1 MKLIFQLRFHTEPG
15 QSLWLTGDHEMFG
28 SGRAEQAIPLQYLN
42 PELWQ
47 ATIHLP
53 AGTAPDAR
61 ISYHY
66 LLRNADG
73 SVVEDWDNKRITPAS
88 FRQDEVLMVDAW
100 NRADFFENTFYT
112 EPFRQVLLKANH
124 TEVRV
129 SASER
134 PTHTFKVKAP
144 LLAREPDPL
153 PAGRVRRAG
162 PLEHG
167 EPPAPEPD
175 CRRGFSHRGTG
186 PPRTTLPAR
195 LQIWRL

>member
-53 AGTAPDAR
+53 AGTAPDAQ

-73 SVVEDWDNKRITPAS
+73 SVVEDWDNKRINPVTRRSS
-88 FRQDEVLMVDAW
+88 FKNMGVNDRVLPFK
-100 NRADFFENTFYT
+100 RA
-112 EPFRQVLLKANH
+112 K
-124 TEVRV
+124 
-129 SASER
+129 
-134 PTHTFKVKAP
+134 
-144 LLAREPDPL
+144 
-153 PAGRVRRAG
+153 
-162 PLEHG
+162 
-167 EPPAPEPD
+167 
-175 CRRGFSHRGTG
+175 
-186 PPRTTLPAR
+186 PRSTRYSLR
-195 LQIWRL
+195 